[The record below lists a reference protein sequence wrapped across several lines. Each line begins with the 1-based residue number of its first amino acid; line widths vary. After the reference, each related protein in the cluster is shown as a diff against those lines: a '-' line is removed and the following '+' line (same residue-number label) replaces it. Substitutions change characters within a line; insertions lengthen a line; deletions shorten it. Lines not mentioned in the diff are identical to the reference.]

1 MEQET
6 ITVGK
11 WLADNLF
18 AVISLLFGTGG
29 IGYAII
35 ARVLDRKKYKQEVK
49 EAEAS
54 ANLKGDEFWKQRY
67 EILQKEIT
75 NKDEWWKERYESLK
89 KEYDN
94 ERRLSNEIVQ
104 NFRNELNIMR
114 DEYDK
119 QRELERQKYNLLV
132 EQYRTFE
139 EESLRKEK
147 EYKDRIRQ
155 LEELVSKYERRIE
168 HTEPDSSD
176 GQGN

>member
-1 MEQET
+1 MGLKLYLNKFLK
-6 ITVGK
+6 V
-11 WLADNLF
+11 DN
-18 AVISLLFGTGG
+18 I
-29 IGYAII
+29 
-35 ARVLDRKKYKQEVK
+35 
-49 EAEAS
+49 
-54 ANLKGDEFWKQRY
+54 
-67 EILQKEIT
+67 
-75 NKDEWWKERYESLK
+75 ESYTFSELMTLK
-89 KEYDN
+89 KEYEN

-155 LEELVSKYERRIE
+155 LEELVSKYEKRIE